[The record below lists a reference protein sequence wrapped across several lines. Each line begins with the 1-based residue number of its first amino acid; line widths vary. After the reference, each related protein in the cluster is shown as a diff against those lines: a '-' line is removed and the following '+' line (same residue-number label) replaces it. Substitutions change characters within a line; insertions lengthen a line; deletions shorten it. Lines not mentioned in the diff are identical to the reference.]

1 MVAAFQFAGLAM
13 VVLASISFALL
24 LEWLSLWGLMKLM
37 PARRSVVIVEPT
49 REAHA
54 APMSVPLAAAMQ
66 VPLAGAMPQ
75 RVVPI
80 HARRLRLRVAG
91 R

>member
-1 MVAAFQFAGLAM
+1 MPMVGAFQFAGLAM

-37 PARRSVVIVEPT
+37 PATHRAALGASMPA
-49 REAHA
+49 AHPA
-54 APMSVPLAAAMQ
+54 MIPAVLSAPPQ
-66 VPLAGAMPQ
+66 Q

-80 HARRLRLRVAG
+80 HARRLRLRAAG

>member
-1 MVAAFQFAGLAM
+1 MKETPMEAVFQFAGLAM

-37 PARRSVVIVEPT
+37 PATQPEPKP
-49 REAHA
+49 AALA
-54 APMSVPLAAAMQ
+54 APIPTVPRRM
-66 VPLAGAMPQ
+66 
-75 RVVPI
+75 VPI
-80 HARRLRLRVAG
+80 HSRRLRLHAAG

>member
-1 MVAAFQFAGLAM
+1 MPMVAAFQFAGLGM

-37 PARRSVVIVEPT
+37 PAT
-49 REAHA
+49 RPVSPA
-54 APMSVPLAAAMQ
+54 VPMQ
-66 VPLAGAMPQ
+66 VPLVATTPQ
-75 RVVPI
+75 RMVPI
-80 HARRLRLRVAG
+80 HARRLRLRPAG

>member
-1 MVAAFQFAGLAM
+1 MEAAFQFAGLTM

-24 LEWLSLWGLMKLM
+24 LEWLILWGLMKLM
-37 PARRSVVIVEPT
+37 PAT
-49 REAHA
+49 RPAPKPA
-54 APMSVPLAAAMQ
+54 VLTAPMQ
-66 VPLAGAMPQ
+66 Q

-80 HARRLRLRVAG
+80 HSRRLRLHAAG